1 MLQSNLRILNLSRE
15 IESDSVIVMDDLESA
30 MKLLST
36 KYNDTIEN
44 VYIIGGTQIYEE
56 AMRLHKYC
64 DTLYA
69 TIVDGD
75 FHCDTFFPAIDP
87 QHFELLD
94 DGTSNIVEENGIKFR
109 FAIYLHKSSP
119 SDSTPKNDN
128 K

>member
-1 MLQSNLRILNLSRE
+1 MIFQRE
-15 IESDSVIVMDDLESA
+15 IESDNVIVMDDLEAA

-36 KYNDTIEN
+36 KYNDSIEN

-75 FHCDTFFPAIDP
+75 FQCDTFFPEIDS
-87 QHFELLD
+87 QHFELLKSAPD
-94 DGTSNIVEENGIKFR
+94 DTMEENGIKFR
-109 FAIYLHKSSP
+109 FAVYLHKSGT
-119 SDSTPKNDN
+119 SDSNPNNDN